1 MCPRIMFHLTGCPK
15 PVLST
20 GPAITRKMRRC
31 LPTKRIFS
39 SRSTVDRW
47 VRTLFSIEPG
57 RVEFA
62 SFQSPSFPH
71 AFSGGS
77 IGLATLRLVEVE
89 SRGYS
94 DWTPDPS
101 TTTQGRGEQSR
112 TTIETFGG
120 DDFG

>member
-1 MCPRIMFHLTGCPK
+1 MCPRITFHFTGCRK

-39 SRSTVDRW
+39 NRSTVG
-47 VRTLFSIEPG
+47 RTLFLIEPG

-71 AFSGGS
+71 AFSRSTMLTALRGSKGGNPGD
-77 IGLATLRLVEVE
+77 I
-89 SRGYS
+89 
-94 DWTPDPS
+94 
-101 TTTQGRGEQSR
+101 R
-112 TTIETFGG
+112 TGPPIETFGG